1 MLLLLKLLGYRRA
14 QQHFTI
20 FQLKTMLGIVVNSEE
35 NNNRLQKN
43 SLIQWEDKWQLKF
56 NTEVRIIC
64 FGSEIRRGNA
74 NKMALC

>member
-1 MLLLLKLLGYRRA
+1 M
-14 QQHFTI
+14 F
-20 FQLKTMLGIVVNSEE
+20 GIVVSSEE